1 MDALLHHPTFEPMAI
16 SKQERAFFAELGE
29 RIATFRREQSIT
41 QAQLADALGV
51 SQQTVQAYEV
61 GRRRI
66 PVSAL
71 PALARTLQRPIEEL
85 LGEPQSASR
94 RRGPPPRLQRHMEQ
108 ISRLP
113 KPRQRMVMEVLEAV
127 LAQSTR

>member
-1 MDALLHHPTFEPMAI
+1 MDALLHPTTFAPMAI

-29 RIATFRREQSIT
+29 RIAALRKEQSIT
-41 QAQLADALGV
+41 QAQLAEALGV

-71 PALARTLQRPIEEL
+71 PALARTLHRPIEEL
-85 LGEPQSASR
+85 LGEPQTAGR
-94 RRGPPPRLQRHMEQ
+94 RRGPPPRLQQHMER
-108 ISRLP
+108 ISQLP

-127 LAQSTR
+127 LAQSSR